1 MQKEFQIFSYPE
13 WKACSLWEEVSI
25 ELLEFIKDVFSF
37 LLHRSQSSMLIIS
50 LSYRRKSKQEV
61 RQGFGDDL
69 TPEQTE
75 AVNHLKAMFPDRS
88 MEVLQGAL
96 EARGWNVEEAVDHV
110 IDSCM

>member
-1 MQKEFQIFSYPE
+1 MFGF
-13 WKACSLWEEVSI
+13 
-25 ELLEFIKDVFSF
+25 F
-37 LLHRSQSSMLIIS
+37 LHRSLSSILIFNS
-50 LSYRRKSKQEV
+50 PYRRKSKQEV

-69 TPEQTE
+69 SPEQTE

-110 IDSCM
+110 IDSCT

>member
-1 MQKEFQIFSYPE
+1 M
-13 WKACSLWEEVSI
+13 
-25 ELLEFIKDVFSF
+25 
-37 LLHRSQSSMLIIS
+37 
-50 LSYRRKSKQEV
+50 

-110 IDSCM
+110 IDSCT